1 MEDETLT
8 APRFSLK
15 LPMRYRRKGEIMW
28 RNTKTVSVSSSG
40 AVFVAPEILQP
51 DCELELAISM
61 RHEQDKARMILTT
74 SVVVRQSSGTE
85 GLTTVVRHLTYR
97 MVSDPLFGTSKLTT
111 AKV

>member
-28 RNTKTVSVSSSG
+28 RNTKTVNVSSSG

-61 RHEQDKARMILTT
+61 RNGQEKARMILTT

-111 AKV
+111 VKV

>member
-1 MEDETLT
+1 MEDEIVS

-15 LPMRYRRKGEIMW
+15 LPMRYRRKGEILW
-28 RNTKTVSVSSSG
+28 RNTSTLNVSSSG
-40 AVFVAPEILQP
+40 AVFVAPEVLQP

-61 RHEQDKARMILTT
+61 RHEKQKARMILTT
-74 SVVVRQSSGTE
+74 SAVVRQSDGTD

-97 MVSDPLFGTSKLTT
+97 MVSDPLFGTSTLKT